1 MVCIINFW
9 KDLGRSTYSLG
20 INQDLPSMHPKH
32 VADLVQIPMFVI
44 AIKYENFGAW
54 IVPAFVGGNPY
65 LTISAAFTAQAER
78 KSGLFRQLHG
88 QGRHGWWETGD
99 RMGVFQQPSKIGV

>member
-1 MVCIINFW
+1 
-9 KDLGRSTYSLG
+9 
-20 INQDLPSMHPKH
+20 MHPKH

-78 KSGLFRQLHG
+78 RAGCFDSFTVRVGMGGGKRVI
-88 QGRHGWWETGD
+88 GWGCFNNLP
-99 RMGVFQQPSKIGV
+99 R

>member
-1 MVCIINFW
+1 MTRTIAFRGMVCSSISGKIWGGPLIVFPTVP
-9 KDLGRSTYSLG
+9 KLLG

-44 AIKYENFGAW
+44 AIKYKNFGAW

-78 KSGLFRQLHG
+78 KSGLF
-88 QGRHGWWETGD
+88 
-99 RMGVFQQPSKIGV
+99 